1 MEPTIYAHET
11 RIRNAFASVLR
22 DYRKN
27 ERVAQKEVKYIEAG
41 ARADMRTVD
50 HHNIIREW
58 EFKIEADYSALGQIL
73 VYVALARKEFQYRRL
88 VRGVLAAFTFPE
100 NLVYTIEAMNLGI
113 ELYTIPGHLQNA
125 GNLGATL
132 PEGPP
137 QIPTSLI

>member
-1 MEPTIYAHET
+1 MEPAVYAHET

-22 DYRKN
+22 DYRKD
-27 ERVAQKEVKYIEAG
+27 ERLAKKEVTYKEAG
-41 ARADMRTVD
+41 ARSDMRTVD
-50 HHNIIREW
+50 RQNIIREW

-73 VYVALARKEFQYRRL
+73 VYVALARKEFRHKRL
-88 VRGVLAAFTFPE
+88 VRGVLAAFSFPE
-100 NLVYTIEAMNLGI
+100 NLVYTVEAMNLGI